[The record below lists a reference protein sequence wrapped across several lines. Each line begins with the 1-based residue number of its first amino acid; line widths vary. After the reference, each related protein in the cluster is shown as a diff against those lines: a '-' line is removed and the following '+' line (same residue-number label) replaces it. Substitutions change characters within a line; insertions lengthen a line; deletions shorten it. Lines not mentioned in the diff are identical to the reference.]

1 MIFFMNKNELCFQI
15 ELNCS
20 IHTHFN
26 TDPSVVK
33 DIHHIIKS
41 YWNPHCVV
49 LIYIRS
55 TKCNSYVSTHY
66 YISIR
71 WIHPEND
78 RGVEQP
84 VFDVH
89 VTIYVGPM
97 RYTWKLVT
105 WIYSNL
111 KYVLLKSTIMMV
123 VIYFINPLISKVNT
137 K

>member
-20 IHTHFN
+20 IHAHFN

-84 VFDVH
+84 VFNVY
-89 VTIYVGPM
+89 VTIFDGPWDILGNCS
-97 RYTWKLVT
+97 TFN
-105 WIYSNL
+105 WIHSNL
-111 KYVLLKSTIMMV
+111 KYVFSNNPSIMIV
-123 VIYFINPLISKVNT
+123 VIYFMNHFI
-137 K
+137 

>member
-84 VFDVH
+84 VFDVFDNH
-89 VTIYVGPM
+89 FCWANEIYLEISEQSIE
-97 RYTWKLVT
+97 YT
-105 WIYSNL
+105 
-111 KYVLLKSTIMMV
+111 LLKSTIMMV